1 MSMFIEMP
9 VIIAKIWNEP
19 GCLSADDWKKEMK
32 FYTHTG
38 SGGRV
43 YYSGIKKNEFMRNK
57 INGNVDHHIKR
68 GKPDLDK

>member
-1 MSMFIEMP
+1 
-9 VIIAKIWNEP
+9 
-19 GCLSADDWKKEMK
+19 MK

-57 INGNVDHHIKR
+57 INGNVDHYIKR